1 MQSSHINHGRI
12 ESAVIH
18 LNAGTSIICADMA
31 ARSSMPILSYM
42 QSAPQGVPDQNYR
55 AAAASVLGP
64 AQLAVFND
72 ALDYQRDQEAMVNR
86 AMAAAKQQL
95 GDFNSFS
102 WGFP

>member
-1 MQSSHINHGRI
+1 MGVGRDL
-12 ESAVIH
+12 ESAGVP
-18 LNAGTSIICADMA
+18 LSPEQLTALA
-31 ARSSMPILSYM
+31 AAKVQD

-55 AAAASVLGP
+55 AAAASVSGP

>member
-1 MQSSHINHGRI
+1 MGVGRDL
-12 ESAVIH
+12 ESAGVP
-18 LNAGTSIICADMA
+18 LSQKQLA
-31 ARSSMPILSYM
+31 ALAAAKVQD
-42 QSAPQGVPDQNYR
+42 QSAPQPAQDQNYR
-55 AAAASVLGP
+55 AAAASVLNP